1 MTTFEKRERGFESKF
16 ALDQEQ
22 EFKATARRNRML
34 GEWASGLM
42 GLQGDQVAEYAR
54 AVVKSDLE
62 LPGEDDVLRKV
73 FEDLK
78 GAGVSM
84 SEGDV
89 RNKMGELLAIARQQ
103 IRDGV

>member
-78 GAGVSM
+78 GAGVAM

-103 IRDGV
+103 VRDGV

>member
-1 MTTFEKRERGFESKF
+1 
-16 ALDQEQ
+16 
-22 EFKATARRNRML
+22 
-34 GEWASGLM
+34 M

-78 GAGVSM
+78 GAGVAM

>member
-34 GEWASGLM
+34 GAWASGLM

-78 GAGVSM
+78 GAGVAM